1 MKKSDLIE
9 ALETSHET
17 FLTLLEGV
25 SVEELTQ
32 PRVTGDWSVKDLM
45 SHLLIWEAETI
56 KLLHFAKMHRKP
68 DTAHFKTISDDEQ
81 NKIWYEQFKDRPYER
96 VWNDYTTIRDQ
107 TIERISE
114 FSDADLNNASLFP
127 WLKGQSLAQLIT
139 SFILQHE
146 AEHTETLKAWRTQLA
161 RF

>member
-9 ALETSHET
+9 ALETSHEA

-25 SVEELTQ
+25 PVEELTR
-32 PRVTGDWSVKDLM
+32 PGVAGDWSAKDVM

-56 KLLHFAKMHRKP
+56 KLLYFVKMHRKP

-96 VWNDYTTIRDQ
+96 VWNDYATIRDQ

-114 FSDADLNNASLFP
+114 ISDTDLNNTSLFP
-127 WLKGQSLAQLIT
+127 WLKGQSLAQLIV

-146 AEHTETLKAWRTQLA
+146 AEHTETLKAWRT
-161 RF
+161 RVN